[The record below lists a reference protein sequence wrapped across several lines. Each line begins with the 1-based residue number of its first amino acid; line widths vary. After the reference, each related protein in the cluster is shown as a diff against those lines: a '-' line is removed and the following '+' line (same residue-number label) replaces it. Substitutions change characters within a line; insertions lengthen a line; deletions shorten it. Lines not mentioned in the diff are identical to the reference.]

1 LGKLEKEGL
10 EIDDKIA
17 SIIDDGMARIK
28 AEATR

>member
-1 LGKLEKEGL
+1 LAKLEKEGL

-17 SIIDDGMARIK
+17 SIIGDGMARVK